1 MVTKEDG
8 DGQRRRKRT
17 PPDNDGSTLAAAGEE
32 LPERWSVQRKTDLVP
47 RLLRGEGQEG
57 IGISRASG
65 LVPDANL
72 HLSHLRVGQV
82 EGDRFS
88 GAAEMSG
95 AGRTDARA
103 QRAEVGWAGADCQP
117 GGGRWGGLGAG
128 PIIPTNG
135 TP

>member
-1 MVTKEDG
+1 MAKDVGNGRHPTTTAVPW
-8 DGQRRRKRT
+8 RRRARSCPSGGVSSARPT
-17 PPDNDGSTLAAAGEE
+17 WSRGSCAA
-32 LPERWSVQRKTDLVP
+32 
-47 RLLRGEGQEG
+47 RGLEG